1 MVKVLKVEDLDCAH
15 CAAKIE
21 DAIKKLDGV
30 NSATVSFLA
39 QKITVD
45 VDDDPRAAYFKQA
58 RFGMFARMSLL
69 MDLARQ
75 PRLDSGPV
83 EIGHGPVCHNPN
95 CITQT
100 EHYLPPLVKQNGGVD
115 CCAFCDAQLR

>member
-1 MVKVLKVEDLDCAH
+1 MMMNRRTEYAAGIIVVRFMVKVLKVEDLDCAH

-45 VDDDPRAAYFKQA
+45 VDEDKADTVLK
-58 RFGMFARMSLL
+58 
-69 MDLARQ
+69 
-75 PRLDSGPV
+75 
-83 EIGHGPVCHNPN
+83 EI
-95 CITQT
+95 
-100 EHYLPPLVKQNGGVD
+100 VKTAEKIEPD
-115 CCAFCDAQLR
+115 CTVVI